1 MLILNYFDYISC
13 LPKLIYVLIKLIFF
27 VYTEP
32 DPPTNVICTQQLD
45 TSLEISWDAPTKPN
59 GLIKYYLIDIFLLG
73 NKVKTINSST
83 NATSQKVDALEPGK
97 MNACKYVIQ
106 NGICK

>member
-1 MLILNYFDYISC
+1 MIIH
-13 LPKLIYVLIKLIFF
+13 KLIFF

-32 DPPTNVICTQQLD
+32 DPPTKVECTQELD
-45 TSLEISWDAPTKPN
+45 TSLEISWDAPSKPN

-97 MNACKYVIQ
+97 MNACRYVIQ
-106 NGICK
+106 NGTCK

>member
-27 VYTEP
+27 AYTEP

-45 TSLEISWDAPTKPN
+45 TSLEISWDAPSKPN

-83 NATSQKVDALEPGK
+83 NATSQKVEDLVQGK
-97 MNACKYVIQ
+97 MNACIYVIQ
-106 NGICK
+106 NGK